1 MMAHCEAVASRIDEG
16 FGRRE
21 CGGERRV
28 VGKVVGYNAPSLEP
42 PAEAAVA
49 RKRKGRSE
57 KGEGRDSGS

>member
-28 VGKVVGYNAPSLEP
+28 VVYNAPSLEP